1 MIGAMI
7 ELALEERNQLVK
19 DDGTVVVFT
28 DEEREQKR
36 RMIADHS
43 VDQRKKIESTLSRIK
58 KC

>member
-19 DDGTVVVFT
+19 NDGTVVVFT
-28 DEEREQKR
+28 EDEREQKR
-36 RMIADHS
+36 RMIADYS

-58 KC
+58 K